1 MVLALEESYR
11 EQIEFEYG
19 SIVEFKRDVHKAM
32 SVFNQEQLQKVP
44 EAIYEAI
51 YEALR
56 KCGEAIYEALRKC
69 AEAIIEIIKKIAE
82 SLTEALQPAIEN
94 IRELTMGLYDTNGFL
109 PLNEDLYIAPIQKHA
124 PVMKLNK
131 VPVNYSM
138 NVRAPKIPHRCRSNC

>member
-1 MVLALEESYR
+1 MVIAFEESCR
-11 EQIEFEYG
+11 AQIEQEYV
-19 SIVEFKRDVHKAM
+19 SIIEFKRYAYKVM
-32 SVFNQEQLQKVP
+32 SIFNQEQLQK
-44 EAIYEAI
+44 
-51 YEALR
+51 ALD
-56 KCGEAIYEALRKC
+56 AIYEALRKC

-82 SLTEALQPAIEN
+82 SLTEALQSAIEN
-94 IRELTMGLYDTNGFL
+94 IRELTMETYDTNESL